1 MRSDPHRDT
10 GVGWFMMCK
19 CCNVPICSSLL
30 HLGCITDEKSIP
42 HSFDFWTKLCCG
54 HGHVFVEL
62 CQLKLCYS
70 SYSHFCWTM
79 STPVRHSNRS
89 RTCPILE
96 GPSRT
101 PKTWNRFLVWVKVF
115 RFSPPLCFGK
125 DQHVIP
131 HGFLSPSRWP
141 GELTSW
147 ERPWP
152 ALSLRACRPWWFWI
166 CWRTM
171 HFQHWVHLRQGPVG
185 TINTYDS

>member
-101 PKTWNRFLVWVKVF
+101 PKKWNRFLVWVKVF
-115 RFSPPLCFGK
+115 RFFPHHFVLGKISMSSLMASYPLLGGRGNWHREK
-125 DQHVIP
+125 DLGQLCPSEHAD
-131 HGFLSPSRWP
+131 HDDSGFAGVRCISSIGCTWGRDQ
-141 GELTSW
+141 W
-147 ERPWP
+147 E
-152 ALSLRACRPWWFWI
+152 
-166 CWRTM
+166 
-171 HFQHWVHLRQGPVG
+171 Q
-185 TINTYDS
+185 